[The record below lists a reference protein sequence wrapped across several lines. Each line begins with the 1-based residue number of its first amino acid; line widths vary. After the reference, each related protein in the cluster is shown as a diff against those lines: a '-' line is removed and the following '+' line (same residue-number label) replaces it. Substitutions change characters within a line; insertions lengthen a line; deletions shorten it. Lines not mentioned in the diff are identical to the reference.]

1 MVKRKTKKMVAE
13 PIDWKFLSILFALML
28 IGLSLLKI
36 ASRFLNLSKP
46 RQKKPRQKGGAF

>member
-36 ASRFLNLSKP
+36 ASRF
-46 RQKKPRQKGGAF
+46 

>member
-1 MVKRKTKKMVAE
+1 MVKQKAKKIKVE

-36 ASRFLNLSKP
+36 ASKF
-46 RQKKPRQKGGAF
+46 